1 MPTGFPDDL
10 VDVLHAVRTRTDV
23 SQPELVRL
31 CGSSRSIV
39 AARVAELREL
49 GLLGE
54 AGLGPSTGGRAPR
67 RLRLRAEAGVVVG
80 VDAGASGMRLA
91 VADLAGRVLERSEV
105 DIDVADGPELVL
117 GRVEAGVEE
126 LLTGRDTPVWGLGIG
141 LPGPV
146 DVAAGLPVAPPIMP
160 GWDRY
165 PVRARLA
172 ERFGVPVW
180 VDNDVNLLALGELR
194 ADPTAAGQD
203 LICVKVGTGIGAGL
217 VSNGR
222 VHRGANGG
230 AGDIGH
236 IAVTDT
242 HVVCR
247 CGNVGCLEA
256 VAGGAALARDARE
269 IARSGRSEVLAA
281 RLDAHGSLSHAD
293 VTVAAEHGDPAARA
307 LLAEAGRV
315 IGATLATL
323 VSFYNPARVVLS
335 GGVVAAG
342 DHVLAAVREAVYRR
356 SLPLA
361 TRTLRI
367 EPSALGATGGTV
379 GAVHLALDGVFS
391 GDELSRRFGGEPALA
406 N

>member
-1 MPTGFPDDL
+1 MPTDFPDDL
-10 VDVLHAVRTRTDV
+10 VGVLHAVRTRTDV

-39 AARVAELREL
+39 AARVAELRGL
-49 GLLGE
+49 GLLGD

-80 VDAGASGMRLA
+80 VDAGASAMRLGS
-91 VADLAGRVLERSEV
+91 ADLGGRVLDETEV
-105 DIDVADGPELVL
+105 DIDVAAGPDVVLSRVEKAVDELV
-117 GRVEAGVEE
+117 AGVGAP
-126 LLTGRDTPVWGLGIG
+126 LWGLGIG

-146 DVAAGLPVAPPIMP
+146 DVAAGIPVAPPIMP
-160 GWDRY
+160 GWDRH

-194 ADPTAAGQD
+194 SDPAAAGAD

-217 VSNGR
+217 VSGGR
-222 VHRGANGG
+222 VHRGANGC

-236 IAVTDT
+236 VAVTDARI
-242 HVVCR
+242 VCR
-247 CGNVGCLEA
+247 CGNLGCLEA
-256 VAGGAALARDARE
+256 VAGGAALVRDAGALARD
-269 IARSGRSEVLAA
+269 GRSESLAA
-281 RLDAHGSLSHAD
+281 RLAERGALTVVDVIAAAD
-293 VTVAAEHGDPAARA
+293 HGDPAART
-307 LLAEAGRV
+307 LLADAGRT

-323 VSFYNPARVVLS
+323 VSFYNPDRVVLS
-335 GGVVAAG
+335 GRVAAAG

-367 EPSALGATGGTV
+367 EPSSLGARGGLV

-391 GDELSRRFGGEPALA
+391 GEELERRFAAAPARAL
-406 N
+406 